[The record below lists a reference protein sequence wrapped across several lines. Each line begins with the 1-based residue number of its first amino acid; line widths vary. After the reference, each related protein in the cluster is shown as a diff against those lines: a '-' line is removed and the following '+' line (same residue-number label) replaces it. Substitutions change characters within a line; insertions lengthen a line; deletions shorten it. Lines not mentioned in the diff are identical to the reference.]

1 MRLQSNRRA
10 RGEHKRTNVQ
20 LHLGDVEKTLASL
33 LARRNIFYRTDRFAN
48 STENTY
54 RIRQDGN
61 RMPAMPY
68 EPFRVIPQRGAVEGL
83 QILFAKGPIT
93 HESSPTLVEAV
104 LAVNDR
110 RLIIDLSE
118 VPSLDSVA
126 IGGLIRAYVHC
137 QKSGRRLAFVG
148 MTPRVTNVLR
158 LTGVE
163 PLFDSYATI
172 GEAESA
178 VS

>member
-1 MRLQSNRRA
+1 M
-10 RGEHKRTNVQ
+10 
-20 LHLGDVEKTLASL
+20 
-33 LARRNIFYRTDRFAN
+33 TDRA
-48 STENTY
+48 TPHAENTY
-54 RIRQDGN
+54 RIRPNGN
-61 RMPAMPY
+61 RMRAMPY
-68 EPFRVIPQRGAVEGL
+68 EPFRVIPQRGAIEGL

-93 HESSPTLVEAV
+93 HESSPVLVDAV
-104 LAVNDR
+104 LGVSER

-126 IGGLIRAYVHC
+126 IGGLVRAYVHC
-137 QKSGRRLAFVG
+137 QKTGRRLAFVG
-148 MTPRVTNVLR
+148 INPRVTNVLR

-163 PLFDSYATI
+163 PLFDSFATI

>member
-1 MRLQSNRRA
+1 MR
-10 RGEHKRTNVQ
+10 
-20 LHLGDVEKTLASL
+20 
-33 LARRNIFYRTDRFAN
+33 
-48 STENTY
+48 
-54 RIRQDGN
+54 
-61 RMPAMPY
+61 AMPY
-68 EPFRVIPQRGAVEGL
+68 EPFRVIPQRGTVEGL
-83 QILFAKGPIT
+83 QILLAKGPIT
-93 HESSPTLVEAV
+93 HESSPVLVEAV
-104 LAVNDR
+104 FGVSDP

-126 IGGLIRAYVHC
+126 IGALVRSYVHC

-172 GEAESA
+172 SEAESA
-178 VS
+178 VA